1 MRRWPWFL
9 LAAAVLAVAVSA
21 CGDDG
26 GGGGNGDDDGERVF
40 RLATGDYTEA
50 QLREFVRD
58 TGQEF
63 QETFNISIGE
73 TECLAAVE
81 ILLFAKEAPIDIP
94 IFVPTIFVPT
104 PAVQEAN
111 PEDEKDALELLRPEC
126 ASLS

>member
-9 LAAAVLAVAVSA
+9 LAAAVLAVAISA

-26 GGGGNGDDDGERVF
+26 GGDGNGDDDGERVY

-81 ILLFAKEAPIDIP
+81 ILLFAKEAPIDLP
-94 IFVPTIFVPT
+94 IFVPT

-111 PEDEKDALELLRPEC
+111 PEDEEDALELLRPEC